1 MQSASGRTA
10 AKPGKNVMVQ
20 DRVLSHGEHGSMGM
34 DAYQDLVALKRKC
47 QGLQEELRKYTDP
60 DRE

>member
-1 MQSASGRTA
+1 
-10 AKPGKNVMVQ
+10 MVQ